1 MVRQAHHEREFIF
14 KRLQKKEKCSIRLPM
29 RSETTIAKL
38 KSGAAVTIVALGDSL
53 TSGWMVARGYV
64 EFLRDMMIARY
75 PRADLTLINSGIPGD
90 TAPGGLYRLQQD
102 ALSYKPDL
110 VLVQFALNDAFCGC
124 SVAEYRRAIEA
135 IIERIR
141 QESSAEV
148 LLLTS
153 TLPED
158 ADETDVVAPFYACLK
173 DIAREKKCTVA
184 LVDERWQDAIAS
196 GTPHDSLVLYDRVHP
211 SEAGY
216 RLMAEAVMAC
226 LTV

>member
-1 MVRQAHHEREFIF
+1 
-14 KRLQKKEKCSIRLPM
+14 M
-29 RSETTIAKL
+29 RPETTIVKL
-38 KSGAAVTIVALGDSL
+38 KSGEAVTIVALGDSL

-64 EFLRDMMIARY
+64 EFLRDMLMARY
-75 PRADLTLINSGIPGD
+75 PKADVTLINSGIPGD

-141 QESSAEV
+141 QESSAEP

-153 TLPED
+153 TLPAD
-158 ADETDVVAPFYACLK
+158 ADESNVVAPFYAALK
-173 DIAREKKCTVA
+173 DIAREKKCGVA
-184 LVDERWQDAIAS
+184 LVDERWRDAIAA

-216 RLMAEAVMAC
+216 RLMAEAIMAC
-226 LTV
+226 LTD

>member
-1 MVRQAHHEREFIF
+1 MASHLEN
-14 KRLQKKEKCSIRLPM
+14 
-29 RSETTIAKL
+29 TIAKL
-38 KSGAAVTIVALGDSL
+38 QSNSAVTIVALGDSL
-53 TSGWMVARGYV
+53 SSGWMVARGYT
-64 EFLRDMMIARY
+64 EFLHDMLLVRF
-75 PRADLTLINSGIPGD
+75 PKADVRLINSGIPGD

-102 ALSYKPDL
+102 ALSYSPDL

-124 SVAEYRRAIEA
+124 SPGEFRRAIEA
-135 IIERIR
+135 IIERIW

-153 TLPED
+153 TLP
-158 ADETDVVAPFYACLK
+158 ADMAELETVESFYAELK
-173 DIAREKKCTVA
+173 DIARAKNCGLA
-184 LVDERWQDAIAS
+184 AVDEHWADAIAA

-216 RLMAEAVMAC
+216 RLMAEAVMCC

>member
-1 MVRQAHHEREFIF
+1 MHLE
-14 KRLQKKEKCSIRLPM
+14 
-29 RSETTIAKL
+29 
-38 KSGAAVTIVALGDSL
+38 IVALGDSL

-64 EFLRDMMIARY
+64 EYLRDMLMVRY
-75 PRADLTLINSGIPGD
+75 PKADVRIINSGMPGD
-90 TAPGGLYRLQQD
+90 TATGGLYRLQQD
-102 ALSYKPDL
+102 ALSYSPDL

-124 SVAEYRRAIEA
+124 SLAEFRVAIEA

-153 TLPED
+153 TLPAD
-158 ADETDVVAPFYACLK
+158 ASELDVVASFYAGLK
-173 DIAREKKCTVA
+173 DIAREKGCGIA
-184 LVDERWQDAIAS
+184 LVDEHWRDAIA
-196 GTPHDSLVLYDRVHP
+196 GGIPHDSLVLYDRVHP

-226 LTV
+226 LCA

>member
-1 MVRQAHHEREFIF
+1 MHPEA
-14 KRLQKKEKCSIRLPM
+14 
-29 RSETTIAKL
+29 TIVKL
-38 KSGAAVTIVALGDSL
+38 TSGEDVTIVALGDSL

-64 EFLRDMMIARY
+64 EFLRDMLMVRY
-75 PRADLTLINSGIPGD
+75 PKADVTLINSGIPGD
-90 TAPGGLYRLQQD
+90 TAPGGLYRLQRD

-110 VLVQFALNDAFCGC
+110 VMVQFALNDAFCGC
-124 SVAEYRRAIEA
+124 PVAEYRSAIEA
-135 IIERIR
+135 IVERIR

-158 ADETDVVAPFYACLK
+158 TEEQAVVVPFYAALK
-173 DIAREKKCTVA
+173 DIAREKARAVA
-184 LVDERWQDAIAS
+184 LVDEHWRAAIAA

-226 LTV
+226 LTNERM

>member
-1 MVRQAHHEREFIF
+1 LGSADAGPVFEG
-14 KRLQKKEKCSIRLPM
+14 LQDMASYLENTIKKLQ
-29 RSETTIAKL
+29 
-38 KSGAAVTIVALGDSL
+38 SGSAVTIVALGDSL
-53 TSGWMVARGYV
+53 TSGWMVARGYT
-64 EFLRDMMIARY
+64 EFLRDMLMSRF
-75 PRADLTLINSGIPGD
+75 PRADVALINSGIPGD

-102 ALSYKPDL
+102 ALSYRPDL

-124 SVAEYRRAIEA
+124 TVAEYRHAIEA
-135 IIERIR
+135 IVERIL

-158 ADETDVVAPFYACLK
+158 PEEQTVVTPFYAALQ
-173 DIAREKKCTVA
+173 DIAREKGCGVA
-184 LVDERWQDAIAS
+184 LVDELWRAAIVA

-226 LTV
+226 LRQGQLRQARV

>member
-1 MVRQAHHEREFIF
+1 
-14 KRLQKKEKCSIRLPM
+14 M

-38 KSGAAVTIVALGDSL
+38 QEGLAVTIVALGDSL

-64 EFLRDMMIARY
+64 DFLRDMLMARY
-75 PRADLTLINSGIPGD
+75 PKADVRIVNSGIPGD

-102 ALSYKPDL
+102 ALSYSPDL

-135 IIERIR
+135 IVERVR
-141 QESSAEV
+141 QESRAEV
-148 LLLTS
+148 LLLSS

-158 ADETDVVAPFYACLK
+158 CEEQTVVAPFYACLK
-173 DIAREKKCTVA
+173 DIAREKECGVA
-184 LVDERWQDAIAS
+184 LVDEHWRAAIAA

-211 SEAGY
+211 SEEGY
-216 RLMAEAVMAC
+216 RLMAEAVMSC
-226 LTV
+226 LGGC

>member
-1 MVRQAHHEREFIF
+1 V
-14 KRLQKKEKCSIRLPM
+14 
-29 RSETTIAKL
+29 TIA
-38 KSGAAVTIVALGDSL
+38 ALGDSL

-64 EFLRDMMIARY
+64 EFLRDMLMARY
-75 PRADLTLINSGIPGD
+75 PKSDVTLINSGIPGD

-102 ALSYKPDL
+102 ALSYSPDL

-124 SVAEYRRAIEA
+124 TVAEYRRAIEA

-158 ADETDVVAPFYACLK
+158 SEEQTVVAPFYTALK
-173 DIAREKKCTVA
+173 DIVREKGCGVA
-184 LVDERWQDAIAS
+184 LADEHWQAAIAA
-196 GTPHDSLVLYDRVHP
+196 GTPHASLVLYDRVHP

-226 LTV
+226 LSS